1 MNAKFEWFGFSVA
14 RKHVYFYSLLL
25 AGSMFANT
33 MKEQLLGGSPER
45 DAALVELNQMSE
57 KVAAL
62 EAAPLY

>member
-1 MNAKFEWFGFSVA
+1 MA